1 MFSLSDTRFFK
12 LTTHLKRTAHFFQT
26 EGQVALIQRIDG
38 YEPAQYPLLRC
49 KGTHFF
55 AIHQAFTHY
64 FQKLFDFEHFAFQ
77 GATLVNRQN
86 VLLSTYSVAES
97 SLQLPYFRFPQRV
110 GIHPVVFYI
119 RDSKIFIGGIFLD

>member
-1 MFSLSDTRFFK
+1 MFSLSDTRFSQAHN
-12 LTTHLKRTAHFFQT
+12 TLKRTAHFFQT

-64 FQKLFDFEHFAFQ
+64 FSKVFGFKHFQ
-77 GATLVNRQN
+77 G
-86 VLLSTYSVAES
+86 SIM
-97 SLQLPYFRFPQRV
+97 SLNPICAVPKPCV
-110 GIHPVVFYI
+110 
-119 RDSKIFIGGIFLD
+119 

>member
-49 KGTHFF
+49 KGTAFY
-55 AIHQAFTHY
+55 ANSQAFML
-64 FQKLFDFEHFAFQ
+64 LFSKVFSSRRFLTKGFPVA
-77 GATLVNRQN
+77 NCQN
-86 VLLSTYSVAES
+86 VLLSVYSVIH
-97 SLQLPYFRFPQRV
+97 LPSTTFSILVFLSAAACTRLYFMAPLPQ
-110 GIHPVVFYI
+110 
-119 RDSKIFIGGIFLD
+119 S

>member
-64 FQKLFDFEHFAFQ
+64 FSKVFGFKHFQ
-77 GATLVNRQN
+77 G
-86 VLLSTYSVAES
+86 SIM
-97 SLQLPYFRFPQRV
+97 SLNPICAVPKPC
-110 GIHPVVFYI
+110 G
-119 RDSKIFIGGIFLD
+119 

>member
-49 KGTHFF
+49 KGTAFY
-55 AIHQAFTHY
+55 AIHQAFYAIIFKNFLVLSILHPMGLRLPT
-64 FQKLFDFEHFAFQ
+64 FRTFAC
-77 GATLVNRQN
+77 R
-86 VLLSTYSVAES
+86 
-97 SLQLPYFRFPQRV
+97 
-110 GIHPVVFYI
+110 YI
-119 RDSKIFIGGIFLD
+119 LW